1 MEGNLEEEDIILVED
16 VFAEDVDAIAAGS
29 KVE

>member
-1 MEGNLEEEDIILVED
+1 MEGDQEEEDIVLVED
-16 VFAEDVDAIAAGS
+16 VFAEDVDAIAAGA